1 MQLTPSQKAAIE
13 HPGRNLQIIA
23 CAGSG
28 KTEVVARRVV
38 HLLTPGRPDSLSPGN
53 IVAFTF
59 TKKAA
64 AELKDRIIARTKES
78 LGEIPGMADMFVGT
92 IHGFCLDL
100 LQQEVPEYLKYS
112 VLNDVQQFLFIDR
125 SSKKAGLTSSSDLT
139 GKRLRRWVDT
149 PHYLSAINIVR
160 EANLNPEKLRDCS
173 VVGGLAKYRDLL
185 RDKRYFDY
193 SSILEEAASQLADN
207 TSLRER
213 LSDRFRYVIVDEY
226 QDVNPVQ
233 ERIVRSLHDLGARLC
248 VVGDDDQTIYQW
260 RGSDVSQIMNFAQRY
275 PAVDQVRLNENF
287 RSSPGIIGTAR
298 SFVETIAARLP
309 KAMQPAGAQATEPG
323 DIAALH
329 FDTPE
334 DEAQHIA
341 TTARAL
347 RGLSFTEDRTTRGL
361 AWSDMAV
368 LLRSVKR
375 NGEPITTA
383 LKQSGIPY
391 IVSGMT
397 NLFHTR
403 EAQAARMLFYFMAN
417 REGVDETVL
426 EMTWLAADLGLDQDP
441 LREAIGDLGTARA
454 AAHTETT
461 SRWGAYSIQRVF
473 LSFLET
479 AGVRDERVPDGRGD
493 VVFFNLGKFSQVIS
507 DYETIHYHSSPS
519 DKYESFANFLEYR
532 AGDAYS
538 EGWQDNQYV
547 TPDAV
552 QIMTVHQAKGKEW
565 PVVFVP
571 ALLRNRFPSAGPR
584 GRSAWHLIPETG
596 VVNASRY
603 KGSPD
608 DERRLFYVAMTRSQK
623 FLHMTWAPIPGHSWY
638 QKKSEFWEETLAS
651 PHVKRRRP
659 DYTARAQSEPKPK
672 AGVANV
678 VFSFSDL
685 KYFFECPY
693 HFKLRI
699 LYGFNAPIHEALG
712 YGKSLHDALAEVH
725 ARVID
730 GNTPAAG
737 DAQGLIDTHLHV
749 PYAYP
754 ALKEKLETAA
764 VAVIRSYLADNA
776 TEFGNIEFSEKQV
789 EISLGDGITVNG
801 RIDLVRRKDTHEV
814 TIVDLKSSD
823 RAQPEEVTEK
833 QLHTYA
839 LGYQELTGDRPNFVE
854 IYELEGRKRKPRS
867 VDEDFMQ
874 DVRDDTL
881 AAANALRGGGFP
893 ARPSKRK
900 CSKCDYLQM
909 CSAGL
914 AATATSQST

>member
-1 MQLTPSQKAAIE
+1 MQLTTSQKAAIE
-13 HPGRNLQIIA
+13 HSGRNLQIIA

-28 KTEVVARRVV
+28 KTEVVARRVA
-38 HLLTPGRPDSLSPGN
+38 HLLTPGRPGSLSPRN

-64 AELKDRIIARTKES
+64 AELKDRIVARARES
-78 LGEIPGMADMFVGT
+78 HGAVPGMADMFVGT

-125 SSKKAGLTSSSDLT
+125 SSNKAGLTSSSDLK

-149 PHYLSAINIVR
+149 PHYLNAINIAR
-160 EANLNPEKLRDCS
+160 EANVYPQQLRDCS

-193 SSILEEAASQLADN
+193 SSILEEAASQLAN
-207 TSLRER
+207 NVSLRER
-213 LSDRFRYVIVDEY
+213 LSERLRYVIVDEY

-260 RGSDVSQIMNFAQRY
+260 RGSDVSQIMSFAERY
-275 PAVDQVRLNENF
+275 PGVDQIRLNENF
-287 RSSPGIIGTAR
+287 RSSPGVVQTAR
-298 SFVETIAARLP
+298 SFVETIGARLP
-309 KAMQPAGAQATEPG
+309 KAMRPAGTQATETG
-323 DIAALH
+323 DIAALS
-329 FDTPE
+329 FETPE
-334 DEAQHIA
+334 AEAQHIA
-341 TTARAL
+341 AMARAL
-347 RGLSFTEDRTTRGL
+347 YGTSFTEDGTTRGL

-368 LLRSVKR
+368 LLRSVKN
-375 NGEPITTA
+375 NGEAVTTA
-383 LKQSGIPY
+383 LHEADVPY
-391 IVSGMT
+391 VVSGMT

-403 EAQAARMLFYFMAN
+403 EAQAARELFYFMAH

-426 EMTWLAADLGLDQDP
+426 ETIWLDAGLGLEQEA
-441 LREAIGDLGTARA
+441 LRKAIGGLDAARA
-454 AAHTETT
+454 TAHSEAE

-479 AGVRDERVPDGRGD
+479 AGVREERVPAGRGD

-507 DYETIHYHSSPS
+507 DYETIHYQSAPV
-519 DKYESFANFLEYR
+519 DKYESFADFLQYR
-532 AGDAYS
+532 AESSYS
-538 EGWQDNQYV
+538 EGGQDNQYV

-584 GRSAWHLIPETG
+584 GRSAWHLIPEAG

-603 KGSPD
+603 RGSPD

-623 FLHMTWAPIPGHSWY
+623 FLHMTWAPIPGNQLY
-638 QKKSEFWEETLAS
+638 QRKSAFWEEVLAS

-659 DYTARAQSEPKPK
+659 DYTARARSEPTPK
-672 AGVANV
+672 AGVENV

-730 GNTPAAG
+730 GNTPATG
-737 DAQGLIDTHLHV
+737 DAQGLVDTHLHV

-789 EISLGDGITVNG
+789 EINLGDGITVNG
-801 RIDLVRRKDTHEV
+801 RIDLVRRKDTGEV

-867 VDEDFMQ
+867 VDDDFMQ

-881 AAANALRGGGFP
+881 AAARALRGGGFP
-893 ARPSKRK
+893 ARPSKSR

-914 AATATSQST
+914 TATATPQSV

>member
-1 MQLTPSQKAAIE
+1 MQLTDNQKSAIK
-13 HPGRNLQIIA
+13 HPGTNLQIIA

-38 HLLTPGRPDSLSPGN
+38 HLLTSGRPDSLSPRN

-59 TKKAA
+59 TTKAA

-78 LGEIPGMADMFVGT
+78 LGEVSGMADMFVGT
-92 IHGFCLDL
+92 IHAFCLDL

-112 VLNDVQQFLFIDR
+112 VLNDVQQLLFIDR
-125 SSKKAGLTSSSDLT
+125 HSQKGGLTSSSDMKGRHL
-139 GKRLRRWVDT
+139 KRYVDT
-149 PHYLSAINIVR
+149 QHYLNAINILR
-160 EANLNPEKLRDCS
+160 EAELDREELRDCS
-173 VVGGLAKYRDLL
+173 VVDGLDKYRGLL
-185 RDKRYFDY
+185 KSKRYFDY
-193 SSILEEAASQLADN
+193 SSILEEASSQLADN
-207 TSLRER
+207 ISLREQ
-213 LSDRFRYVIVDEY
+213 LSDRLRYVIVDEY

-275 PAVDQVRLNENF
+275 PDVDQIRLNENF
-287 RSSPGIIGTAR
+287 RSSPGVIQTAR
-298 SFVETIAARLP
+298 SFVEAIAARLP
-309 KAMQPAGAQATEPG
+309 KAMRPAGTQATDPG

-334 DEAQHIA
+334 EEAQHIA
-341 TTARAL
+341 ATAR
-347 RGLSFTEDRTTRGL
+347 GLHGVSFTEDGTQRGL

-368 LLRSVKR
+368 LLRSVKN

-383 LKQSGIPY
+383 LRESGIPY

-397 NLFHTR
+397 NLFQTR

-417 REGVDETVL
+417 REDVDATVL
-426 EMTWLAADLGLDQDP
+426 ETTWLAADLGLDQES
-441 LREAIGDLGTARA
+441 LLEAISDLGTAKT

-519 DKYESFANFLEYR
+519 DKYESFANFLLYR
-532 AGDAYS
+532 AKDAYS

-552 QIMTVHQAKGKEW
+552 QIMTVHQAKGKQW
-565 PVVFVP
+565 PVVFLP
-571 ALLRNRFPSAGPR
+571 ALLRNRFPSAKAR
-584 GRSAWHLIPETG
+584 GRSVWHLIPEAG

-603 KGSPD
+603 KGATD

-623 FLHMTWAPIPGHSWY
+623 FLHMTWAPILGHSWY
-638 QKKSEFWEETLAS
+638 QKKSEFWEDVLGS
-651 PHVKRRRP
+651 PDVKRRQP
-659 DYTARAQSEPKPK
+659 DYATRARSEPTPK

-685 KYFFECPY
+685 KYYFECPY

-725 ARVID
+725 ALAIHGD
-730 GNTPAAG
+730 TPGLGN
-737 DAQGLIDTHLHV
+737 AQDLVDTHLHV
-749 PYAYP
+749 PYAYR
-754 ALKEKLETAA
+754 ALREKLEGAA
-764 VAVIRSYLADNA
+764 VAVIRNYLADNA
-776 TEFGNIEFSEKQV
+776 SEFGNIEFSEKQV

-801 RIDLVRRKDTHEV
+801 RIDLVRRKDTDEV

-893 ARPSKRK
+893 ARPSIRK
-900 CSKCDYLQM
+900 CSKCDYLRM

-914 AATATSQST
+914 TATATPESV